1 MGFAS
6 QCGRN
11 FLRFGPRLIQVSE
24 IVMHVEVFSKVIPS
38 ITALLVLTAC
48 SNSSP
53 ESQFPSQATGAE
65 SILGTNGELIS
76 IESDNVRLA
85 GYDSNSRTM
94 TVEFDDGQRY
104 EYYGVPAGLWNAF
117 IEAQPHPW
125 SAVGYPQLVNGG
137 YTYKRVN

>member
-1 MGFAS
+1 MICISLFRQRSKGFS
-6 QCGRN
+6 ESIIHVKLKLKCLL
-11 FLRFGPRLIQVSE
+11 FLPSLVAVIMVS
-24 IVMHVEVFSKVIPS
+24 
-38 ITALLVLTAC
+38 AC
-48 SNSSP
+48 SSNST
-53 ESQFPSQATGAE
+53 ESQSPSQATEFE

-85 GYDSNSRTM
+85 GYDANSQTM

-125 SAVGYPQLVNGG
+125 SAVGYPQLVSGG
-137 YTYKRVN
+137 YSYQRVN